1 MELEHEAVLTLQVE
15 TVKYHR
21 PLVCMVKVHSSLMGA
36 HGGGSNYT
44 KAVLTIMQD
53 QDEEMT
59 DFLRP
64 GSCVAT
70 NYTWNDL
77 KRR

>member
-1 MELEHEAVLTLQVE
+1 MTLQVE
-15 TVKYHR
+15 TVEYHR
-21 PLVCMVKVHSSLMGA
+21 PLVCVVKVNSALMGA
-36 HGGGSNYT
+36 HGGSSSYT
-44 KAVLTIMQD
+44 KAVLTLMQKHNED
-53 QDEEMT
+53 IIE
-59 DFLRP
+59 FLQP